1 MTFTATDKLKAM
13 AIVSVFE
20 TGKPLGKFSTVAV
33 LNDGAGISYGFSQF
47 THRSGALAAVLERY
61 LSLGGMLGIEAIS
74 QRMPIARRITKAAID
89 SLADDRTFK
98 NALRA
103 AGITGEMRQAQ
114 IEIAIERYLQPAIN
128 ECERLGFTSPLSLA
142 AIYDSITHG
151 SYERFRDA
159 VLKSSPPYETGA
171 PAGASPR
178 GVDVGGVDAGTAD
191 GVVLS
196 FEQKWITEY
205 VHRRDQWLAS
215 VPRLTKTRYRTR
227 FFLKEIARKNWELAL
242 PLRPNGVAVT
252 NDAITLVQKYF
263 NERPTM
269 DSRKTV
275 STAGQVPPIA
285 SQIAPS
291 NPTEASQTTP
301 HSPAQPS
308 NIQAETRAVAS
319 VPALDEETCLDK
331 AEAAVNTAAA
341 TYDQVE
347 RIATTVTTRNDAA
360 KSLWTTVV
368 GSVTQT
374 FWALVSLIA
383 GIPREVWLVVAV
395 IAGLLMLMYLY
406 RQIALGKIREKLV
419 IGDK

>member
-20 TGKPLGKFSTVAV
+20 TGKPFGKFSTVAV
-33 LNDGAGISYGFSQF
+33 LDDGAGISYGFSQF
-47 THRSGALAAVLERY
+47 THRSGALAAVLDKY
-61 LSLGGMLGIEAIS
+61 LLLGGTLGTEVIKS
-74 QRMPIARRITKAAID
+74 RMPIVRRVTKSAID
-89 SLADDRTFK
+89 NLAEDRAFK

-114 IEIAIERYLQPAIN
+114 IEIAMERYLQPAIN

-142 AIYDSITHG
+142 VIYDSITHG

-159 VLKSSPPYETGA
+159 TSKSSPPYE
-171 PAGASPR
+171 
-178 GVDVGGVDAGTAD
+178 GGVDAGTAD

-215 VPRLTKTRYRTR
+215 VPRLTKTRYRTQ
-227 FFLKEIARKNWELAL
+227 FFLKEISRKNWELVL
-242 PLRPNGVAVT
+242 PIKPNGVTINEA
-252 NDAITLVQKYF
+252 AIEVVQKYF
-263 NERPTM
+263 SEHEVRQPL
-269 DSRKTV
+269 
-275 STAGQVPPIA
+275 STAVQVTPIA
-285 SQIAPS
+285 PQTAPS
-291 NPTEASQTTP
+291 IPTVTSQTTP
-301 HSPAQPS
+301 QPPARPS
-308 NIQAETRAVAS
+308 KTAEAETRRKGEEERRAETRPLGS
-319 VPALDEETCLDK
+319 VQIDGSNSYLDEIEDS
-331 AEAAVNTAAA
+331 VNTAAA

-374 FWALVSLIA
+374 FWALISLIA

-395 IAGLLMLMYLY
+395 IAALLMLMYLY
-406 RQIALGKIREKLV
+406 RQIALGKIRERLV
-419 IGDK
+419 IGDR